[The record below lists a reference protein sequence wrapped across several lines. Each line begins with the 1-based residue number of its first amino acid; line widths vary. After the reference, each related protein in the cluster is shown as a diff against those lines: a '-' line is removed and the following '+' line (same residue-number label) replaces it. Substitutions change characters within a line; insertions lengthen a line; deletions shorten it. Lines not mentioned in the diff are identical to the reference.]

1 MKITKENNFYV
12 ISGGGFKM
20 ILDYKNF
27 KELAKEIVKMILGG
41 EFINDN

>member
-1 MKITKENNFYV
+1 MKITKENDFYV

-27 KELAKEIVKMILGG
+27 KELAKEIIKMILKG
-41 EFINDN
+41 EFNDN

>member
-1 MKITKENNFYV
+1 MKITKENDFYI

-27 KELAKEIVKMILGG
+27 KELAKEIVKMILGD

>member
-1 MKITKENNFYV
+1 MKITKENDFYI

-27 KELAKEIVKMILGG
+27 KELAKEIVKMILKG
-41 EFINDN
+41 EFNDN

>member
-1 MKITKENNFYV
+1 MKITKENDFYV

-27 KELAKEIVKMILGG
+27 KYLAKEIIKMILKG
-41 EFINDN
+41 EFNDN